1 MVHTYI
7 HSHDLFDKAGYKWDR
22 LTKSPDV
29 DLLFL
34 KDITIVFSVAFDC
47 CCAQQVRGPTPIP
60 NYGIISSCS
69 ECRLVIGQ
77 R

>member
-1 MVHTYI
+1 MMYLIRQVTNGI
-7 HSHDLFDKAGYKWDR
+7 G

-69 ECRLVIGQ
+69 ECRLVKGQ